1 MMEIPQNYSVTELKD
16 GCCGM
21 AGAFGFEKEHYDFS
35 VKVANV
41 SLVPAINA
49 RQEGDVIAATG
60 TSCRHQIKDTTG
72 VIALHPVEILH
83 GALIG
88 V

>member
-1 MMEIPQNYSVTELKD
+1 MMEIPANYSVTELKD

-41 SLVPAINA
+41 SLVPAVNA
-49 RQEGDVIAATG
+49 RKEGDVIAATG

-72 VIALHPVEILH
+72 VVALHPVEILH
-83 GALIG
+83 GALI
-88 V
+88 